1 MKESRKKN
9 LRVLALTGVLLG
21 ASTTLVA
28 NSPALYRLY
37 CAVTG
42 YGGTVNRVVGKDLAP
57 PSAQNGTVTV
67 SFDANVAPG
76 LPWEFQ
82 PMQRKVEAQLGQP
95 TKIYYYA
102 KNNSNQT
109 IVARA
114 AFNIT
119 PYSAAT
125 YFFKIQCFCFT
136 NEKLAPGESV
146 KMPVV
151 LYVDEQLAKDPNT
164 RDIHDIT
171 LSYTFYRQ
179 NDKSDEVRTSARD
192 LKAGSEALDQ
202 KLQGSKTADFENDA
216 PRR

>member
-1 MKESRKKN
+1 MKKSRKSN
-9 LRVLALTGVLLG
+9 LPVLLLVG
-21 ASTTLVA
+21 ALLGLSTTAVVY
-28 NSPALYRLY
+28 SPELYRLY

-42 YGGTVNRVVGKDLAP
+42 YGGTVNRVSGKSLAQVP
-57 PSAQNGTVTV
+57 EKTGTITV

-76 LPWEFQ
+76 LPWEFH
-82 PMQRKVEAQLGQP
+82 PMQRKVVTHFGEP

-102 KNNSNQT
+102 KNNSDQT
-109 IVARA
+109 VVARA
-114 AFNIT
+114 TYNVT

-136 NEKLAPGESV
+136 NEKLAPGQSV

-151 LYVDEQLAKDPNT
+151 LYVDDQLTKDPNT
-164 RDIHDIT
+164 REVNNIT

-179 NDKSDEVRTSARD
+179 DDSSAQVRTSARD
-192 LKAGSEALDQ
+192 LKAGSEALDETL
-202 KLQGSKTADFENDA
+202 KDTKKADFENDA

>member
-21 ASTTLVA
+21 ASTALVV

-37 CAVTG
+37 CALSG
-42 YGGTVNRVVGKDLAP
+42 YGGTVNRVVGKELAP
-57 PSAQNGTVTV
+57 ATAQNDTVTV
-67 SFDANVAPG
+67 TFDANIAPG
-76 LPWEFQ
+76 LPWEFR
-82 PMQRKVEAQLGQP
+82 PMQRKVEARLGQP

-102 KNNSNQT
+102 KNNSDQT

-114 AFNIT
+114 TFNVT
-119 PYSAAT
+119 PYAAAA

-146 KMPVV
+146 KMPVE
-151 LYVDEQLAKDPNT
+151 LYVDEQLAKDLDT
-164 RDIHDIT
+164 RDIHNIT

-179 NDKSDEVRTSARD
+179 KNPSDEVRTSARD
-192 LKAGSEALDQ
+192 LKAGSEALDAA
-202 KLQGSKTADFENDA
+202 LQGSKTADFENDA

>member
-1 MKESRKKN
+1 MKQSTKKN
-9 LRVLALTGVLLG
+9 LRVLALAGVLLG
-21 ASTTLVA
+21 ASTTLVV

-37 CAVTG
+37 CAITG
-42 YGGTVNRVVGKDLAP
+42 YGGTVNRVVAKNLAP
-57 PSAQNGTVTV
+57 PTADKNTITV

-76 LPWEFQ
+76 LPWEFH
-82 PMQRKVEAQLGQP
+82 PVQRKVETHLGQP

-102 KNNSNQT
+102 RNNSDKT

-114 AFNIT
+114 AFNVT
-119 PYSAAT
+119 PYAAAT

-136 NEKLAPGESV
+136 NEKLAPGQSV

-164 RDIHDIT
+164 RDVHNIT

-179 NDKSDEVRTSARD
+179 NDSSAEVKTSARD
-192 LKAGSEALDQ
+192 LKAGSEALDAT
-202 KLQGSKTADFENDA
+202 LDASKKADFENDA